1 MSMLNGSQ
9 YNEFPQHGNGVLP
22 VNLVANTDM
31 SAMQMG
37 MFEKQNGGGR
47 RGRRSRKSRR
57 AIKGGSALSFSDFS
71 ASSAA
76 AAGVSA
82 PIVTIEQP
90 LLKMP
95 IAALSTGGKS
105 RKLRLKKSK
114 KGYIIGGMIPLSPA
128 NITPI
133 DNAMNSSVL
142 KLPVVGGGGGSVG
155 GGKNKRRTKKSR
167 KTRKS
172 RKSRKSAKNMFQK
185 LFGK

>member
-9 YNEFPQHGNGVLP
+9 YNEFPQNGNGVLP

-82 PIVTIEQP
+82 PVVTIEQP

-95 IAALSTGGKS
+95 IASLSTGGKS

-128 NITPI
+128 DITPI
-133 DNAMNSSVL
+133 DNGMNTSVL
-142 KLPVVGGGGGSVG
+142 KLPVVGGGVG
-155 GGKNKRRTKKSR
+155 GGKNKRRTKKS
-167 KTRKS
+167 RKS